1 MRVLVLLRGSA
12 GCGKSTWV
20 KENGLERYTLSPNT
34 IRKMCQSPELQAD
47 GTLGFSQSRDDTAWK
62 ILFRILETRMR
73 RGEFT
78 VIDAVNAKSSE
89 MTRYKEMCS
98 VYRYRIFYIDF
109 TSISIE
115 EVKRRNAG
123 RELLKRIP
131 DSSIEKAYS
140 RFTTQGVPSGIKVIK
155 PEELDSI

>member
-1 MRVLVLLRGSA
+1 M
-12 GCGKSTWV
+12 
-20 KENGLERYTLSPNT
+20 
-34 IRKMCQSPELQAD
+34 
-47 GTLGFSQSRDDTAWK
+47 
-62 ILFRILETRMR
+62 LFR
-73 RGEFT
+73 
-78 VIDAVNAKSSE
+78 S
-89 MTRYKEMCS
+89 
-98 VYRYRIFYIDF
+98 RYRIFYIDF